1 LGWKTADEI
10 QLKGVALMNKRLIW
24 VVLAAALVI
33 GLLAYLLS
41 RNGKPNGDPGQI
53 RVAAVLNLT
62 GPSARFDAVKR
73 QTLGIA
79 LERFKAQNPGRSIDI
94 REFDAAGGPEA
105 TNVAVR
111 QATEWGASYFLSG
124 TSPTA
129 LAIASQVR
137 GRTPPLIQVANAA
150 NPDFGPP
157 RPGEYRFWPDWRQEA
172 EVIVGLLKEQ
182 KINKVFLIHS
192 ADPYSDALTKELR
205 TQGTAITGF
214 DVRDQQYDPAS
225 TPDFRPGLLR
235 AKLDGV
241 QALVIFG
248 LPPGI
253 KALMSQMGEV
263 GWDRA
268 LIGGVNINLAVTDYD
283 AANLKG
289 GLWVVETE
297 AMKEEL
303 PQGSEAQ
310 LFRAAYKQR
319 YNEAPPF
326 HSLYFADALYY
337 IAAAH
342 NKNNELNVPE
352 AERLKSIR
360 SFDSASGRIEVG
372 DDGVLRFVMGA
383 RNIK

>member
-1 LGWKTADEI
+1 
-10 QLKGVALMNKRLIW
+10 MNKRLIW
-24 VVLAAALVI
+24 VVLVAALVV
-33 GLLAYLLS
+33 GLLAYVLS
-41 RNGKPNGDPGQI
+41 RNGKPNGDPSQV

-79 LERFKAQNPGRSIDI
+79 LERVKALHPGLSIEV

-111 QATEWGASYFLSG
+111 QATEWGALYFLSG

-137 GRTPPLIQVANAA
+137 GHTPPVIQIANAA

-157 RPGEYRFWPDWRQEA
+157 RLGEYRFWPDWRQEA
-172 EVIVGLLKEQ
+172 EVIVALLNEQ
-182 KINKVFLIHS
+182 KTNKVFLIHS
-192 ADPYSDALTKELR
+192 ADPYSEALTKELR
-205 TQGTAITGF
+205 AQGAGITGF

-235 AKLDGV
+235 AKQDGV

-268 LIGGVNINLAVTDYD
+268 LIGGVNINLAVIDYD
-283 AANLKG
+283 SARLKG
-289 GLWVVETE
+289 GLWIVETE
-297 AMKEEL
+297 AMREEL

-310 LFRAAYKQR
+310 LFRAAYKQKH
-319 YNEAPPF
+319 NEAPPF
-326 HSLYFADALYY
+326 HSLYFADALYF

-342 NKNNELNVPE
+342 GKNSDPNVPE
-352 AERLKSIR
+352 AERLKPIR
-360 SFDSASGRIEVG
+360 TFDSASGRIDVG
-372 DDGVLRFVMGA
+372 DDGVLRFVMTA
-383 RNIK
+383 RKVR